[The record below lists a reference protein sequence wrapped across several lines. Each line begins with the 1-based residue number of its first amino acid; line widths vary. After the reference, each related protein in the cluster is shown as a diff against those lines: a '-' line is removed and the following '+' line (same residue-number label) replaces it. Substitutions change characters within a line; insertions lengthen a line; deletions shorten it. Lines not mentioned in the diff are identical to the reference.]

1 MSLPLDVWKRL
12 AFCPFFVAGCYIIV
26 SENIPVLDGAIPV
39 LLVGNNFYRG
49 NIPTYPNLWG
59 WT

>member
-1 MSLPLDVWKRL
+1 MFGNAWRS
-12 AFCPFFVAGCYIIV
+12 APFLLLVAILFVA
-26 SENIPVLDGAIPV
+26 ENIPVLDGAIPV